1 MSKYYTEEKWIEKK
15 ISQGYFGFDVCEL
28 NKIYSQEEITKLEK
42 FFQHHGNSIDKES
55 TSDVRKIFAGEC
67 LPLKNRRIYEWF

>member
-42 FFQHHGNSIDKES
+42 FFHLEVLREYLKSTLLIVQSCNS
-55 TSDVRKIFAGEC
+55 
-67 LPLKNRRIYEWF
+67 